1 MLAPSDLRSTAP
13 PSAELLAERF
23 HDSPLGRALEAGLE
37 AMWLRHQC
45 QLEQEEEEQRRNQ
58 RWWCPGSTRRRR
70 RHHPRSWLSQ
80 VRILNYRQFKT
91 ISKDV
96 SSEAATGHC
105 RPPPSELSQSA
116 CSMRRHDR
124 PGLTR
129 ASSVSDGVCGSA
141 VPVAHHQQPQL
152 RRAGALLVSATS
164 PSCIISLCS
173 WSQV

>member
-1 MLAPSDLRSTAP
+1 MLTPSDLRSTAP
-13 PSAELLAERF
+13 PSAKLLAERF

-45 QLEQEEEEQRRNQ
+45 QLEQDEEEQRRIQ
-58 RWWCPGSTRRRR
+58 RWWCPGSTRRRRR

-105 RPPPSELSQSA
+105 RPPPSEVRVA
-116 CSMRRHDR
+116 CGAMTDR
-124 PGLTR
+124 
-129 ASSVSDGVCGSA
+129 GS
-141 VPVAHHQQPQL
+141 
-152 RRAGALLVSATS
+152 RALLR
-164 PSCIISLCS
+164 PSLMVCVGRQFRSLIINNLNYVVLGLF
-173 WSQV
+173 W